1 MTLPPQ
7 PSAGLPIAPNRLW
20 FYALSWVIALLL
32 AATALV
38 GGLYPAVVYPTEAL
52 RRDLGSLDLVNA
64 GLALPILLACL
75 WLVHRGS
82 LLGLLCWPGALFFV
96 LYSSLIYVF
105 ALPPNV
111 GFLMHLG
118 LVTLCVYT
126 VIGLIASIDQ
136 AAVRRKL
143 SGAVPVRIIGAALA
157 GQGLLMVV
165 WISGSIVGTLT
176 GRLLVAEATLANHF
190 TDVLI
195 TPAWIMGGL
204 LIWRRHALGYATA
217 LALLLHGSLFIIAAL
232 VLLVLRFPL
241 SAAPTA
247 LVNLGVYLAG
257 GLVCFVPFALY
268 ARGVTRRPT
277 LPARV
282 TGRAH

>member
-1 MTLPPQ
+1 VNLPPH
-7 PSAGLPIAPNRLW
+7 PSPSLPIGPHRRW
-20 FYALSWVIALLL
+20 FYALSLGLAMLV

-38 GGLYPAVVYPTEAL
+38 ASLYPTLVYPTDDL

-75 WLVHRGS
+75 WLVSRGR

-111 GFLMHLG
+111 GFLLHLG

-126 VIGLIASIDQ
+126 VIGLVASIDQ
-136 AAVRRKL
+136 QEVRRRL
-143 SGAVPVRIIGAALA
+143 TGAVPERIVGAALA

-165 WISGSIVGTLT
+165 WITGSIAGVLT
-176 GRLLVAEATLANHF
+176 GRGMVPEATLANHF

-195 TPAWIMGGL
+195 TPAWIVGGV
-204 LIWRRHALGYATA
+204 LIWRRHPLGYATA
-217 LALLLHGSLFIIAAL
+217 LALLLQGSLFVIAAV
-232 VLLVLRFPL
+232 VLQVLR
-241 SAAPTA
+241 APISVGPMA
-247 LVNLGVYLAG
+247 LVNLSVYLAG
-257 GLVCFVPFALY
+257 GLVCFIPFALY
-268 ARGVTRRPT
+268 ARGVVRPLTRR
-277 LPARV
+277 A
-282 TGRAH
+282 